1 MITWFSKELE
11 DVIIAHADELDN
23 VALHYPTVEEVFT
36 VASVDN
42 SMYIVMAPTDGETED
57 AAILTNDLTKSIIAD
72 VSKLLDTYN
81 SVIFSNRIGHCKEV
95 MDVLLRVVSQNT
107 NAWERLRDTV

>member
-1 MITWFSKELE
+1 M
-11 DVIIAHADELDN
+11 
-23 VALHYPTVEEVFT
+23 
-36 VASVDN
+36 
-42 SMYIVMAPTDGETED
+42 
-57 AAILTNDLTKSIIAD
+57 
-72 VSKLLDTYN
+72 SKLLDTYN